1 MTRYARQISVSSF
14 GTTSQALLSD
24 ASVLVVGAG
33 GLGAPVLSYLVGAGI
48 GRLRLIDGDCVS
60 LSNLHR
66 QTLFT
71 EIDIGKSKATAAAER
86 LSYLNSDIIIE
97 PFAEALTPETL
108 PEHAAGCSVLVD
120 CADNFAVSYMMSDF
134 SRLNQFAFVSASVV
148 ENSGYSAGFCAG
160 KPSLRAL
167 FPDLPERLTS
177 CLADGVIGPVVGVVG
192 SLQAQMVVDILI
204 GTEPPPL
211 GQLVQFD
218 STGYRF
224 GSFRFDNAPEPEK
237 YFPFIGKDMLVPSD
251 KVIDLRSADEA
262 PVIIETAERLAL
274 EQLDAAS
281 VSAHQDRLVFCCQS
295 GFRAWKAAERCFSHR
310 ADNIALI
317 AVGSP
322 NDRTDIDS

>member
-14 GTTSQALLSD
+14 GTTSQDILAD

-33 GLGAPVLSYLVGAGI
+33 GLGAPVLSYLAGAGI
-48 GRLRLIDGDCVS
+48 GRVRLIDGDCVS

-71 EIDIGKSKATAAAER
+71 EIDIGKPKATAAVER
-86 LSYLNSDIIIE
+86 LSYMNSDIILE
-97 PFAEALTPETL
+97 PIGEALTPETL
-108 PEHAAGCSVLVD
+108 PEHAAGCAVLVD

-134 SRLNQFAFVSASVV
+134 ARINEFAFVSASVV
-148 ENSGYSAGFCAG
+148 DRSGYSAGFCAG
-160 KPSLRAL
+160 QPSLRAL

-177 CLADGVIGPVVGVVG
+177 CLADGVLGPVVGVVG

-204 GTEPPPL
+204 GTEPSPL

-218 STGYRF
+218 SKGYRF
-224 GSFRFDNAPEPEK
+224 GSFRFENAPEPER

-251 KVIDLRSADEA
+251 RVIDLRSVDEA
-262 PVIIETAERLAL
+262 PVIIKTAERLVL
-274 EQLDAAS
+274 DQFDAAA

-295 GFRAWKAAERCFSHR
+295 GFRAWKAAERCFPYR

-317 AVGSP
+317 AAGSP
-322 NDRTDIDS
+322 